1 MNILLF
7 ILMLI
12 STSAL
17 ITVNCLEFALAT
29 IILKCISSIL
39 FIAVALY
46 SYKKNPFNTKFFVLI
61 LTGLMF
67 FLGGDVFLALD
78 TNKGSLFA
86 IGVAS
91 CSIGHIMYI
100 LGYCSKTKI
109 SLKDIFIFLCF
120 FIPTFLTVLFG
131 KFEFNGM
138 KMLIVFYAVII
149 SFMVSK
155 SLSMLK
161 FYSYSKKPVLL
172 MIFGSILFF
181 ISDWTLLFLF
191 FYPNASPALQT
202 VDWILYYLG
211 QGLLGL
217 SFSYPLKDE
226 A

>member
-17 ITVNCLEFALAT
+17 ITVNCLEIALAT
-29 IILKCISSIL
+29 IIFKCLSSIL
-39 FIAVALY
+39 FVAVAWY
-46 SYKKNPFNTKFFVLI
+46 SYKKNPFNTKFFALI
-61 LTGLMF
+61 FTGLLF
-67 FLGGDVFLALD
+67 FLGGDVFLGLD
-78 TNKGSLFA
+78 TNKGSLFVM
-86 IGVAS
+86 GVAC

-100 LGYCSKTKI
+100 LGYCSKTKV
-109 SLKDIFIFLCF
+109 SLKDILLFLCF
-120 FIPTFLTVLFG
+120 FIPTFLTIVFG

-138 KMLIVFYAVII
+138 EMLIIFYAVII

-161 FYSYSKKPVLL
+161 FYPYSKKPVLL
-172 MIFGSILFF
+172 IICGSVLFF

-211 QGLLGL
+211 QGLLAL
-217 SFSYPLKDE
+217 SFAYPLKDK